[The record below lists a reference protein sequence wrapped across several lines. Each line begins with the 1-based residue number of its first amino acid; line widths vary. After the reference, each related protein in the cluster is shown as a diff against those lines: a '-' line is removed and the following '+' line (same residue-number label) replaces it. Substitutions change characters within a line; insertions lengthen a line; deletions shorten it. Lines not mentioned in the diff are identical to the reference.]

1 MASRKS
7 LGLARSRRLGPTVVS
22 WDILIDENELAQVLP
37 PAYASFARPVKDSL
51 VVFLSGLPAIA
62 QEQILAEQAALPAAA
77 TVSERLGRLALSCPV
92 LHKLGQV
99 LARDQRLAPE
109 LRHELRRLE
118 SLPPTVELDT
128 IRAILAE
135 ELGPLESLGIMLLP
149 PAIAEASVA
158 VVIPFR
164 DARDPTAPEGVFKV
178 LKPGI
183 VERMEL
189 ELELLGKVGS
199 YLDSR
204 CEELSIPHLDYRE
217 TFEHVRAKL
226 CVEVLLDQE
235 QQHLAEAKAFFA
247 DEPDVH
253 IPTVLAYC
261 TPRVTA
267 MERIFGDKVTDHPLD
282 SIRAKHNLAK
292 LVTRALIAQPMFSAT
307 HRAMFHSDPHAG
319 NLLYTHDGRLA
330 ILDWSLVGHLG
341 EAERIAMGQIVLAA
355 ITLRSERIVAIL
367 EQLDERRSVDRA
379 ALENVVECWL
389 RRIRHGQLPGL
400 TWLVGLLDEATQ
412 TARLRVGAD
421 MMLFRKSLHTLEGVI
436 GELGAEDFSIEN
448 SLLAEF
454 ARHFGCEWPE
464 RWFTTPNSRRFATRL
479 SNADLVETLLAT
491 PLAAARFWQ
500 AELLDLIRT
509 GQARAKC

>member
-1 MASRKS
+1 MASW
-7 LGLARSRRLGPTVVS
+7 RRMGPIAVS
-22 WDILIDENELAQVLP
+22 WELLIDEAALAHLLP
-37 PAYASFARPVKDSL
+37 PAYASFARPVKEGL
-51 VVFLSGLPAIA
+51 VVFLSGLPAPA
-62 QEQILAEQAALPAAA
+62 QEQILAGQAALPVDAS
-77 TVSERLGRLALSCPV
+77 VSERLGRLALSCPV

-109 LRHELRRLE
+109 LRHELRQLE
-118 SLPPTVELDT
+118 SLPPTVGLDT
-128 IRAILAE
+128 IRAILAD
-135 ELGPLESLGIMLLP
+135 ELGPLESLGITLLP

-158 VVIPFR
+158 VVIPYR
-164 DARDPTAPEGVFKV
+164 DTRNPTVAEGVFKI

-183 VERMEL
+183 VDRMQL
-189 ELELLGKVGS
+189 ELDLLGQVGS

-204 CEELSIPHLDYRE
+204 CDELSIPHLDYRE
-217 TFEHVRAKL
+217 TFDHVRDKL
-226 CVEVLLDQE
+226 SVEVLLDQE
-235 QQHLAEAKAFFA
+235 QAHLAEAKAFFA
-247 DEPDVH
+247 DEPEVH
-253 IPTVLAYC
+253 IPAVFEHC

-282 SIRAKHNLAK
+282 ATRDKHILAK

-355 ITLRSERIVAIL
+355 ITLRSERIVTLL
-367 EQLDERRSVDRA
+367 EELDERRSVDHA
-379 ALENVVECWL
+379 ALQGVVECWL
-389 RRIRHGQLPGL
+389 RRIRRGQLPGL

-436 GELGAEDFSIEN
+436 GELGADDFSIEG
-448 SLLAEF
+448 SMLTEF
-454 ARHFGCEWPE
+454 VRHFGCEWPE
-464 RWFTTPNSRRFATRL
+464 RWFSTPDSRRFATRL
-479 SNADLVETLLAT
+479 SNADLVETVLAT
-491 PLAAARFWQ
+491 PLTAARFWQ
-500 AELLDLIRT
+500 AELRDLIRT
-509 GQARAKC
+509 GQA

>member
-1 MASRKS
+1 MKE
-7 LGLARSRRLGPTVVS
+7 G
-22 WDILIDENELAQVLP
+22 
-37 PAYASFARPVKDSL
+37 L
-51 VVFLSGLPAIA
+51 VVFLSGLPAPA
-62 QEQILAEQAALPAAA
+62 QEQILAEQAALSANAS
-77 TVSERLGRLALSCPV
+77 VSERLGRLALSCPV

-109 LRHELRRLE
+109 LRHELRQLE
-118 SLPPTVELDT
+118 SLPPTVDLDT
-128 IRAILAE
+128 IRAILAD
-135 ELGPLESLGIMLLP
+135 ELGPLESLGITLLP

-164 DARDPTAPEGVFKV
+164 DARDPTVPEGVFKI

-183 VERMEL
+183 VDRMQL
-189 ELELLGKVGS
+189 ELDLFGQVGS

-204 CEELSIPHLDYRE
+204 CDELSIPHLDYRE
-217 TFEHVRAKL
+217 TFDHVRDKL
-226 CVEVLLDQE
+226 CGRSPLGPGTGTSGRRRRRFLRMSPTCTFPPCS
-235 QQHLAEAKAFFA
+235 QH
-247 DEPDVH
+247 
-253 IPTVLAYC
+253 C

-282 SIRAKHNLAK
+282 SEPRQAPLAK

-355 ITLRSERIVAIL
+355 ITLRGQRIVAIL
-367 EQLDERRSVDRA
+367 EELDERRSVDRA
-379 ALENVVECWL
+379 ALKRVVERWL

-412 TARLRVGAD
+412 TARLRVSAGHDAVSQIAAHARGRHRRVGRRR
-421 MMLFRKSLHTLEGVI
+421 LQHRRLHARGVC
-436 GELGAEDFSIEN
+436 ASF
-448 SLLAEF
+448 
-454 ARHFGCEWPE
+454 WP
-464 RWFTTPNSRRFATRL
+464 R
-479 SNADLVETLLAT
+479 V
-491 PLAAARFWQ
+491 
-500 AELLDLIRT
+500 
-509 GQARAKC
+509 ARALVLDSRLAPIRHPALQC